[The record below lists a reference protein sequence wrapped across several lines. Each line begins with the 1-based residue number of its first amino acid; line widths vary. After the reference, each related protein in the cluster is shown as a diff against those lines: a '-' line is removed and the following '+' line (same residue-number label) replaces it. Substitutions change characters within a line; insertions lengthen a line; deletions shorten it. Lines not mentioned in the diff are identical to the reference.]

1 MSMHYSRDIVMK
13 DVYWK
18 YVSLQLGFLKI
29 EYSTWLGF
37 WESTGKMHPLQRCL
51 AKVYAY
57 IFVPLFT

>member
-37 WESTGKMHPLQRCL
+37 WESTGSQKL
-51 AKVYAY
+51 
-57 IFVPLFT
+57 